1 MSSVSALM
9 VEAEDKLIPSFLFVE
24 INCLRIS
31 HPFEAYTML
40 WRAIS
45 GEFLTAKKA
54 EQHLS
59 DYFRQDGTIANKN
72 NNDKR
77 EHVVCLVDEIDFMV
91 TKNEEVI
98 YNFFSWSLSPGT
110 KLFLIGVCNIM
121 DLPERL
127 NKRLL

>member
-1 MSSVSALM
+1 M

-72 NNDKR
+72 SNDKR

-127 NKRLL
+127 NKR